1 MDQERLKSLTSK
13 REVILAKVKWELSVA
28 KAIKTR
34 NPSLGEVAERRDKL
48 TGLAQC
54 FDDVQ
59 TEIEEATPN
68 LEEVVT
74 VFNHRIL
81 FEDAY
86 FQIKDIYTEYLDQHV
101 EEPEVR
107 PEDRQDDLRDAVKA
121 LLESQQQ
128 MLLAQC
134 QKPPPQTLALAAGSQ
149 VSNPVPHNVVKLPQ
163 IDIPKFTGER
173 KHWRSFKDLFVCTIH
188 SRTDLRDSVK
198 MQYLFSY
205 LDGEAKGKVDSFSIN
220 DGNYR
225 EAWDA
230 LVTYYDKHK
239 YTVFALVREF
249 VDQQPVTNAKELKH
263 LVATSDDVVR
273 QLKALG
279 REYESRDPW
288 LIHLLLEKVDRETR
302 SLWAQKIITVENPTF
317 ANFQEF
323 LEQRCDALET
333 CSAFSKKTG
342 PEVSKKESQKPT
354 QRKVQAFHT
363 SAAVSCAK
371 CSKDHPTY
379 HCDLFK
385 AMDVAGRREL
395 VLSKKLCFNCL
406 KPLHTANKCPSKST
420 CRTPD
425 CKQRHHTTL
434 CQQRQQ
440 HSQEPEKAD
449 RDHPP
454 RQPEE
459 TEEASSVSANAA
471 QAKATKHEPSSVALL
486 PTVIA
491 NLEGKDGKLHQVRCL
506 VDSGSQASLITEA
519 CVKRIG
525 LKRTNASL
533 EVTGVNG
540 EVVGTTAGAV
550 TLVMSSRFDGE
561 TKLTTQAYVLGRL
574 TATLPN
580 QRFNVADL
588 PFLEGLELADPSFN
602 SPGEM
607 DVILGADVFLSI
619 LQAGQVKNRQ
629 GIPVAQRSIFG
640 WMEFD
645 IDRTLRLFWEDQE
658 IPEGKLLTTEEK
670 RVIEHFDS
678 TLTRSEKDG
687 HFIVR
692 LPLDDSKCKLGE
704 SLNAATKRLRAMERK
719 FQRDPNF
726 KERYVAFMR
735 EYQKLGHMEEIPE
748 TEVQADC
755 TKSYYLPHHGV
766 VKEDSS
772 TTKLRVVFD
781 GSCATTTGVSLNDLL
796 LNAPNVNADLFDVL
810 LRFRTYPVVF
820 TADVEKMYRQ
830 VWVHRD
836 DTDYQRI
843 VWRESPDEPIRHF
856 RLLTVTYGL
865 KNSGFLAMSALKK
878 AAEDFEQHYPG
889 AAERIKEHTYV
900 DDLVS
905 GADSAAEAARLVEQ
919 IDEIAGK
926 AGFTLRKWCSNVDEA
941 LLPLADVKN
950 AAVPIQFP
958 DERNAIKAL
967 GIHWLP
973 QEDAFTFKVNMK
985 TDGPNT
991 KHQLLS
997 DSAKLFDPIGWLAP
1011 VTVRAKI
1018 LFQQCWLYDMN
1029 WHDPLPAAVEQMW
1042 IEFKE
1047 NLPRLEQVKIP
1058 RWMSSY
1064 NGRVELHGFSDAS
1077 EEAYSAVV
1085 YIRTFNEIDG
1095 AYVNIV
1101 AAKTKVAPIRQ
1112 VSLPRLELNGAW
1124 LLARLM
1130 KRVAK
1135 AFERFKVE
1143 MFAYTDSTI
1152 VLHQLAIHPRK
1163 LDTYVANR
1171 TASIL
1176 EVLPR
1181 SRWFHVKSEENPADC
1196 ASRGISPAELV
1207 NHPLWWFGPPWLKA
1221 HASTWKHEMPDE
1233 EFDEATLEVRKKFR
1247 TFNIVVRLP
1256 KTTYEEEKQILEKRS
1271 SLLGACRQLSRV
1283 NRFLYNL
1290 RPGNKEKRSGSI
1302 APAELHSARMQFVR
1316 LAQHDVFQKEIKTL
1330 AAGREV
1336 SPKSKIANLYPFLD
1350 GDGTLRIGGRLQQS
1364 SLPFE
1369 VKHPVILP
1377 KVHQFTKLLVEELHS
1392 QNCHA
1397 GPSLLTATVNQ
1408 RYWIQGCQSVIKQV
1422 IHNCVRCRRL
1432 KAKTAQQ
1439 LMGSLPAA
1447 RVTACRP
1454 FTHVGV
1460 DYAGPIQ
1467 VRCSNTRGTRCMKG
1481 YIVVFVCLS
1490 TKAVHLEAVSDLT
1503 SQGFIS
1509 ALKRMIARR
1518 GYCCE
1523 IWSDNGTNLVGADRL
1538 LQEIYEAIMA
1548 HSKEAE
1554 QFLCNLGIKWKFI
1567 PPASPHQGG
1576 IWEAAVKSAKSLLRP
1591 VVGNEKLTF
1600 EELSTVLCQIE
1611 ACLNSRPL
1619 CPLSTSP
1626 DSLEALTPGHFLV
1639 GQPLNMIPEP
1649 DVMHLKMNQLDRWQK
1664 MQRYS
1669 TEFWNRWRDEYIA
1682 TLQPRGK
1689 WRASEENIKPGQLVL
1704 VKNDNAPPSAWE
1716 LARVVAVHP
1725 DRAGLV
1731 RNVTLRRGKHE
1742 YQRSVQKICPL
1753 PN

>member
-163 IDIPKFTGER
+163 IDIPN
-173 KHWRSFKDLFVCTIH
+173 
-188 SRTDLRDSVK
+188 RTDLRDSVK

-471 QAKATKHEPSSVALL
+471 QAKATKYEPSSVALL

-640 WMEFD
+640 WMVSGKISQPCRTSSHHAVLNVAQEFD

-658 IPEGKLLTTEEK
+658 IPE
-670 RVIEHFDS
+670 
-678 TLTRSEKDG
+678 
-687 HFIVR
+687 
-692 LPLDDSKCKLGE
+692 
-704 SLNAATKRLRAMERK
+704 ATKRLRAMERK

-796 LNAPNVNADLFDVL
+796 LNAPNVNADLFD
-810 LRFRTYPVVF
+810 
-820 TADVEKMYRQ
+820 

-926 AGFTLRKWCSNVDEA
+926 AGFTLRKWCSNVDET

-1095 AYVNIV
+1095 AYVNLV

-1233 EFDEATLEVRKKFR
+1233 EFDEATLE
-1247 TFNIVVRLP
+1247 TT

-1467 VRCSNTRGTRCMKG
+1467 VRCSNTRGTRCR
-1481 YIVVFVCLS
+1481 
-1490 TKAVHLEAVSDLT
+1490 TPEAVSDLT

-1591 VVGNEKLTF
+1591 VVGNE
-1600 EELSTVLCQIE
+1600 
-1611 ACLNSRPL
+1611 N
-1619 CPLSTSP
+1619 
-1626 DSLEALTPGHFLV
+1626 
-1639 GQPLNMIPEP
+1639 
-1649 DVMHLKMNQLDRWQK
+1649 
-1664 MQRYS
+1664 
-1669 TEFWNRWRDEYIA
+1669 
-1682 TLQPRGK
+1682 
-1689 WRASEENIKPGQLVL
+1689 
-1704 VKNDNAPPSAWE
+1704 
-1716 LARVVAVHP
+1716 
-1725 DRAGLV
+1725 
-1731 RNVTLRRGKHE
+1731 
-1742 YQRSVQKICPL
+1742 
-1753 PN
+1753 